1 MTALIEANN
10 LGINF
15 TRNRRRRISAP
26 ELLLKGKITTPK
38 GNFWA
43 LRNVSFE
50 VQAGESVGLLGAN
63 GCGKSTLLKLIAGVM
78 IPDEGTAEVR
88 AGVAPLIELKG
99 GFVGDLTARDNIWLT
114 AGLHGLSKQTIAER
128 FDEIVDFAEVEDVL
142 DTPFRHFSSGM
153 QVRLGFSV
161 ITTLDEPIILVDE
174 VLAVGDKRFREKCYR
189 RIDEIITEGKTLFLV
204 SHSEADLR
212 RFCSR
217 GLYLREGELIT
228 DGPIEKALAQYNDDI
243 GKHTR

>member
-1 MTALIEANN
+1 VESLIEARS
-10 LGINF
+10 LGIEF
-15 TRNRRRRISAP
+15 HRNRRRKMRLR
-26 ELLLKGKITTPK
+26 ELLFKGHNTAPK
-38 GNFWA
+38 GSFWA
-43 LRNVSFE
+43 LRNVSFDVHE
-50 VQAGESVGLLGAN
+50 GESVGLIGAN
-63 GCGKSTLLKLIAGVM
+63 GCGKSTLLKLIAGVL
-78 IPDEGTAEVR
+78 IPDEGSSEVR

-114 AGLHGLSKQTIAER
+114 AGLHGLSKKQIADR
-128 FDEIVDFAEVEDVL
+128 FDDIVEFAEIGDFL

-174 VLAVGDKRFREKCYR
+174 VLAVGDKRFREKCYAR
-189 RIDEIITEGKTLFLV
+189 MDEIIADGRTLFLV

-217 GLYLREGELIT
+217 GLYLREGELIA
-228 DGPIEKALAQYNDDI
+228 DGPIEETLEAYNSDI
-243 GKHTR
+243 GRRTS

>member
-1 MTALIEANN
+1 MLLQGRSTA
-10 LGINF
+10 
-15 TRNRRRRISAP
+15 
-26 ELLLKGKITTPK
+26 PK
-38 GNFWA
+38 GSFWA

-50 VQAGESVGLLGAN
+50 VHAGESVCLLGAN

-88 AGVAPLIELKG
+88 GSVAPLIELKG

-114 AGLHGLSKQTIAER
+114 AGLHGLSKQTIGEK
-128 FDEIVDFAEVEDVL
+128 FDEIVDFAEVEDWL

-174 VLAVGDKRFREKCYR
+174 VLAVGDKRFREKCYKR
-189 RIDEIITEGKTLFLV
+189 
-204 SHSEADLR
+204 
-212 RFCSR
+212 
-217 GLYLREGELIT
+217 
-228 DGPIEKALAQYNDDI
+228 
-243 GKHTR
+243 